1 MLRPDYEVLVF
12 EVTSAGSVRLLRTVP
27 LGDSRDWDATAD
39 ARFVAWTDHSE
50 RSGWELGVKWMDVD
64 SGAERRAVIG
74 PPHMGFI
81 TISGF
86 TPDQRAIVVPRAD
99 LVRGSPQTSAIP
111 TPLTI
116 HAVDIASGTVRDVGT
131 STVTATSAGRGG
143 WQLPAFGAAVGEGP
157 NVSWATIALDQQRS
171 TLGDLVVGG
180 PEGSHTVAMK
190 PHSSTRFWK
199 VSSLRIVGDRE
210 LRIGDQYSVDLE
222 TGTVSGPSPPMTSA
236 PWLADPRYAR
246 TTPSPDGT
254 HAAEVSVMLSPGASA
269 SDRTLRLQVW
279 RRRP

>member
-1 MLRPDYEVLVF
+1 MRRLDYEVLVF

-74 PPHMGFI
+74 PGHMGFI
-81 TISGF
+81 MISGF
-86 TPDQRAIVVPRAD
+86 TPDQRAIVVPRAH
-99 LVRGSPQTSAIP
+99 LIRGSPQLSAIP

-131 STVTATSAGRGG
+131 STVTATSAGSGS

-157 NVSWATIALDQQRS
+157 NVSWATIALRTTFS
-171 TLGDLVVGG
+171 DLVVGG

-199 VSSLRIVGDRE
+199 LSSLRIVGDRE

-222 TGTVSGPSPPMTSA
+222 TGTLSGPSPPMTSA
-236 PWLADPRYAR
+236 PWLGDQRYAR

>member
-1 MLRPDYEVLVF
+1 MWRPDYEVDVF

-27 LGDSRDWDATAD
+27 LGDSRYWDATAD
-39 ARFVAWTDHSE
+39 ARFVAWADFSE

-74 PPHMGFI
+74 PAHMGFI
-81 TISGF
+81 MISGF
-86 TPDQRAIVVPRAD
+86 TPDQRAIVVPRAH
-99 LVRGSPQTSAIP
+99 LIRGSPQLSAIP

-131 STVTATSAGRGG
+131 STVTATSDGSGDS
-143 WQLPAFGAAVGEGP
+143 WLPAFGAAVGEGP
-157 NVSWATIALDQQRS
+157 NVSWATIALDQQR
-171 TLGDLVVGG
+171 TTFRDLVVGG
-180 PEGSHTVAMK
+180 PEGSHTVGMK
-190 PHSSTRFWK
+190 PHSSMRFWK
-199 VSSLRIVGDRE
+199 LSSLRIVGDRE

-254 HAAEVSVMLSPGASA
+254 HAAVVSVMLSPGASA